1 MASMR
6 YTTPLTLA
14 FFSLFLSFNINA
26 AAFGVAV
33 AWKTDDAQAVF
44 DAMPNQKKAFANL
57 IDAGL
62 IHDMFVSESFIGDK
76 SFPIIKFVMEA
87 NSEQE
92 VRNTIGNLP
101 LQYKE
106 LAEITEVREIG
117 NKWLNTDVAF
127 TNYAVELS
135 WKKPEDK
142 LLVDKV
148 IGRDLQ
154 KIVDWSATS
163 TITSAYL
170 YNKDISDSADGEAK
184 MIRPVYSI
192 AVLAKDEEHARQVAN
207 ELEAVKLGFADIHV
221 SELGFKLKL

>member
-1 MASMR
+1 
-6 YTTPLTLA
+6 
-14 FFSLFLSFNINA
+14 
-26 AAFGVAV
+26 
-33 AWKTDDAQAVF
+33 
-44 DAMPNQKKAFANL
+44 
-57 IDAGL
+57 
-62 IHDMFVSESFIGDK
+62 
-76 SFPIIKFVMEA
+76 
-87 NSEQE
+87 
-92 VRNTIGNLP
+92 
-101 LQYKE
+101 
-106 LAEITEVREIG
+106 
-117 NKWLNTDVAF
+117 TDVAF

>member
-1 MASMR
+1 MR
-6 YTTPLTLA
+6 YTAPLTLA

-44 DAMPNQKKAFANL
+44 DTMPIQKKAFSNL

-62 IHDMFVSESFIGDK
+62 IHDMFVSKSNIGDK

-92 VRNTIGNLP
+92 VRDTIGNLP

-106 LAEITEVREIG
+106 LAEVVEVRDIG
-117 NKWLNTDVAF
+117 NKWLNSDVAF
-127 TNYAVELS
+127 VNYAVELS

-148 IGRDLQ
+148 ISRDLQ

-170 YNKDISDSADGEAK
+170 YNKDISGSSGGDSK
-184 MIRPVYSI
+184 MVRPVYSI
-192 AVLAKDEEHARQVAN
+192 AVLAKDEDHARQVAS
-207 ELEAVKLGFADIHV
+207 ELEAVKLGFADVHV
-221 SELGFKLKL
+221 SELGFKLTL

>member
-1 MASMR
+1 MR
-6 YTTPLTLA
+6 YTIKLLA
-14 FFSLFLSFNINA
+14 VFSFFLSFNINA
-26 AAFGVAV
+26 AAFGVSV

-62 IHDMFVSESFIGDK
+62 IHDMFVSESFIGEQ
-76 SFPIIKFVMEA
+76 SFPIIRFVMEA

-92 VRNTIGNLP
+92 VRDTIGNLP
-101 LQYKE
+101 LQFKD

-127 TNYAVELS
+127 TNYAIELT

-148 IGRDLQ
+148 IARDLQ
-154 KIVDWSATS
+154 KIVDWSATN

-170 YNKDISDSADGEAK
+170 YNKDISQASDDEMK
-184 MIRPVYSI
+184 MIRPTYSI
-192 AVLAKDEEHARQVAN
+192 AVLAKNEKHARQIAN
-207 ELEAVKLGFADIHV
+207 ELEAVQLGFAEINV